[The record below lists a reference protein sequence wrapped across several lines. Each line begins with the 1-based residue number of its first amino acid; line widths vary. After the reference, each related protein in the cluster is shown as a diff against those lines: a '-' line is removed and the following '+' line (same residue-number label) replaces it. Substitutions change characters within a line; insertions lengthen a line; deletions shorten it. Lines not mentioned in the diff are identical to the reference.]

1 MADSTQSESIP
12 PAGLLGRALRG
23 LAGGYQIYFVWSAVR
38 YFADLRLGSIEQ
50 QPAFWAVAAFGL
62 YLLPWA
68 VNLGFRSVLNIP
80 RSRLFAAIVAGG
92 LLAVTWN
99 YAAYDAF
106 WRPVFTTYVMVT
118 AIYAHGH
125 IGLSNLIA
133 AIVGLRGCE
142 MRVIPY
148 LLNRLSG
155 KETELA
161 LCPGIWTPI
170 DRWEAGLRQR

>member
-1 MADSTQSESIP
+1 MTDSIQGESIP
-12 PAGLLGRALRG
+12 RAGLLGRALRA
-23 LAGGYQIYFVWSAVR
+23 LAGGYQIYFVWLAVR
-38 YFADLRLGSIEQ
+38 YFADLRLASIEE
-50 QPAFWAVAAFGL
+50 QPTFWAAAAFGL

-80 RSRLFAAIVAGG
+80 RSRLFAAIAAGG
-92 LLAVTWN
+92 LFAVTWN

-106 WRPVFTTYVMVT
+106 WRPILTTYVIVT
-118 AIYAHGH
+118 AFYAHGH
-125 IGLSNLIA
+125 VGLSNLIA

-161 LCPGIWTPI
+161 LCPGIWTSI
-170 DRWEAGLRQR
+170 DRWEASLRQR